1 VPELKKLRIAM
12 LVVDAN
18 DSQSLTHRDDSRRS
32 PVVHMAIQNLL
43 EGLQSRDDIEVTV
56 LYGCRHAGAVEER
69 REGSIHYLPVPYRP
83 LPVPGMGGPLLGR
96 TFALLRAL
104 RKLKPDLVHGQG
116 TERESGLVAACCGLP
131 SILTLHGNLSEIA
144 KSVNAKPFSYFWL
157 AAKIEQ
163 WILPRVTLVHCLST
177 HTRASVAAKARQT
190 RIIPNAVA
198 TPYFLVVRNP
208 SKHPSVVCM
217 AGIAE
222 WKNPLLLVEASDSL
236 HREYPETRIHF
247 YGSCNP
253 EAPYGRAFLESIQQR
268 PWCVHHGQCSQ
279 DTLQGALATASCSV
293 LPSKQE
299 NFGLALAEAMAAG
312 VPVLGANSGGIPD
325 VIRHNETGLL
335 FEPDRAEELAAQL
348 IQLHSDPPR
357 MQQLSAAGKNEAI
370 SRFSVESVSA
380 EHVAM
385 YRQTLGL

>member
-1 VPELKKLRIAM
+1 M

-18 DSQSLTHRDDSRRS
+18 DSQSLTHRDDSRKS
-32 PVVHMAIQNLL
+32 PVLHTAIHNLL
-43 EGLQSRDDIEVTV
+43 EGLQSRSDIEVTV
-56 LYGCRHAGAVEER
+56 LYGCQHAGTGDER
-69 REGSIHYLPVPYRP
+69 REGSIHYQPVPYKP
-83 LPVPGMGGPLLGR
+83 LPFLGMGGPLLGR

-116 TERESGLVAACCGLP
+116 TERESGLVAACCSLP
-131 SILTLHGNLSEIA
+131 SVLTLHGNLSEIA

-163 WILPRVTLVHCLST
+163 WVLPRVTLVHCLST
-177 HTRASVAAKARQT
+177 HTVASVAAKARHT

-198 TPYFLVVRNP
+198 TPYFLVVREP
-208 SKHPSVVCM
+208 SVSPAVVCM

-222 WKNPLLLVEASDSL
+222 WKNPLLLVEASDCL

-247 YGSCNP
+247 YGSCSA
-253 EAPYGRAFLESIQQR
+253 EAPYGRVFLESIQQR
-268 PWCVHHGQCSQ
+268 PWCVFHGQCSQ
-279 DTLQGALATASCSV
+279 DILLGALATATCSV

-325 VIRHNETGLL
+325 VIHHNVTGLL
-335 FEPDRAEELAAQL
+335 FEADRADELAAQL
-348 IQLHSDPPR
+348 IQLHSDPLR
-357 MQQLSAAGKNEAI
+357 MQQLAAAGKSEAV
-370 SRFSVESVSA
+370 SRFSMESVSA

-385 YRQTLGL
+385 YRQTLDL